1 MSDVARDPL
10 EISDYEPNGYIALTD
25 DQRWPAL
32 TPSARARLDDALTG
46 PFAPPWNH
54 RTGHRLD
61 ETAVGRARHP
71 LPTAGWLDEH
81 LATVRALPAYR
92 RVPGPLDRLEDF
104 PLVTRE
110 DLVADIGGF
119 VPRGADLS
127 GMVHGTSSGATGHAL
142 WIPDHVEEVA
152 RTFWLV
158 VELVRAQ
165 GVDWRPDEQRM
176 ALAYVVNQRQAY
188 TYASSVPGFGGATMA
203 RVNLGMEGWSG
214 RDDYLE
220 RADPQV
226 ISGSPVSLAALLD
239 PELRRRLHPLAIVSG
254 ATHLSAAL
262 RDDLSAAFGCPVLDI
277 YGLHETRPIGVSVDG
292 GPFVVLDR
300 RVHVEVLDR
309 SGEPVVPGERG
320 EIVVTAGENPL
331 LPLARYRTGDF
342 GRLVEVDGRA
352 AIADLEGREDTLFRS
367 PEGRPVPTVDLTQ
380 QLQAAGARAWSVVQE
395 ADGKVAV
402 RMVGGSA
409 ADIEERFAIL
419 LGPTTVE
426 RLARIEELGEG
437 KPRRYRSFAQ
447 G

>member
-1 MSDVARDPL
+1 MSDVVRDPL
-10 EISDYEPNGYIALTD
+10 EISDYEPNGYIALAD
-25 DQRWPAL
+25 EQRWPAL
-32 TPSARARLDDALTG
+32 TPAARARLDDALTG

-61 ETAVGRARHP
+61 GPAVLRAQDP
-71 LPTAGWLDEH
+71 LPTGGWLDEH
-81 LATVRALPAYR
+81 LAAVRALPAYR
-92 RVPGPLDRLEDF
+92 RVPGPLERLEDF

-127 GMVHGTSSGATGHAL
+127 SMVHGTSSGATGHAL

-165 GVDWRPDEQRM
+165 GVDWQPDERRM

-203 RVNLGMEGWSG
+203 RVNLG
-214 RDDYLE
+214 LE

-226 ISGSPVSLAALLD
+226 ISGSPVSLAALLE
-239 PELRRRLHPLAIVSG
+239 PELRRRLRPLALVSG
-254 ATHLSAAL
+254 ATHLSATL
-262 RDDLSAAFGCPVLDI
+262 RADLVAAFDCPVLDI

-292 GPFVVLDR
+292 GPFQILDR
-300 RVHVEVLDR
+300 RVHVEILDR
-309 SGEPVVPGERG
+309 TGDAVPAGERG

-342 GRLVEVDGRA
+342 GRLVDIDGRP

-367 PEGRPVPTVDLTQ
+367 PEGRSVPTVDLTQ
-380 QLQAAGARAWSVVQE
+380 QLQAAGARAWSVVQQ
-395 ADGKVAV
+395 ADGTVAV
-402 RMVGGSA
+402 RMVGGRA
-409 ADIEERFAIL
+409 ADIEERFGIL

-426 RLARIEELGEG
+426 LLRGIEELGEG